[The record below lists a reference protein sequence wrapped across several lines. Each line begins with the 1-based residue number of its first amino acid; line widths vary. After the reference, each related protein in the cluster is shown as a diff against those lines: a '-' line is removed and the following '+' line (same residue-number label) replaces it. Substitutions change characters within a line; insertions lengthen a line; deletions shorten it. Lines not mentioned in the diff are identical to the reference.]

1 MENNE
6 IAVDSRQVS
15 AHISGAKDP
24 TRITEEQFDQFCD
37 KGDHELLLSVLS
49 PAHSPAPGDRS
60 KSAADGN
67 ATRYENSYQMAPKK
81 KFLPDKAQKIIEETL
96 EERLNEVEYSP
107 DVCKALVTELS
118 ELIKERIKAMKLPR
132 YKIICIVQIGQRLK
146 QGLRIGSRCIW
157 NTRFDNYATGEFS
170 NPTLF
175 AIGTAYVVYLESIN
189 NTIMK

>member
-6 IAVDSRQVS
+6 VAVDSRQVS

-37 KGDHELLLSVLS
+37 KGDHELLLAALS
-49 PAHSPAPGDRS
+49 PVHSPAPGDRS

-67 ATRYENSYQMAPKK
+67 VTRYENSYQMAPKK
-81 KFLPDKAQKIIEETL
+81 KFLPDKAREIIEGTL
-96 EERLNEVEYSP
+96 EEKLGEVEYSP
-107 DVCKALVTELS
+107 EVCKAMATEIS

-132 YKIICIVQIGQRLK
+132 YKIISIVQIGQRLK
-146 QGLRIGSRCIW
+146 QGIRIGSRCIW

-170 NPTLF
+170 NSTLF
-175 AIGTAYVVYLESIN
+175 AVATTYVVYLE
-189 NTIMK
+189 